1 MGGFIRDNPHP
12 SMSSQL
18 TAADHS
24 RDSAGLTYIYP
35 VLSRRAGGLSIGV
48 NFNTNNACNWQC
60 IYCQVPD
67 LTIGAAPELDFGLLE
82 TELRG
87 FLEQVRSGDFYRR
100 FQVPDDQQVI
110 KDIAI
115 SGNGEPTSV
124 PRFAEAVELIGNIAT
139 EAGLFP
145 ESRFVLITNG
155 SLVHQ
160 SKVQKGLKALN
171 KFGGEVWFKLDSA
184 TTEGRRLINKAG
196 QSLDASLNNLV
207 LAAGCCRTKVQ
218 ICLLDIDRQG
228 FVAKERR
235 ALLDALKTVRQN
247 SSVCEILLYTLARPS
262 LQPEAGRLGQM
273 PEPVMWAFAEDLRA
287 LGFAVSVSR

>member
-1 MGGFIRDNPHP
+1 
-12 SMSSQL
+12 MSAQL
-18 TAADHS
+18 TATDHR
-24 RDSAGLTYIYP
+24 RDIAGLTYIYP

-82 TELRG
+82 TELRT
-87 FLEQVRSGDFYRR
+87 FLDQVQSGDFYRN
-100 FQVPDDQQVI
+100 FQVPVDQRVI

-139 EAGLFP
+139 AAGLFP
-145 ESRFVLITNG
+145 NSRYVLITNG

-160 SKVQKGLKALN
+160 PKVQEGLKMLN

-184 TTEGRRLINKAG
+184 TTAGRRLINKAG
-196 QSLDASLNNLV
+196 QGIDASLHNLI
-207 LAAGCCRTKVQ
+207 LAADCCRTKVQ
-218 ICLLDIDRQG
+218 ICLVDIDRQG
-228 FVAKERR
+228 FVEQEKR
-235 ALLDALKTVRQN
+235 ALLNALKTVKQKSKIR
-247 SSVCEILLYTLARPS
+247 EIMLYTIARPS
-262 LQPEAGRLGQM
+262 MQPEAGRLGIM
-273 PEPVMWAFAEDLRA
+273 PEPVMRAFADDLRT
-287 LGFAVSVSR
+287 LGFDVLISV